1 MAATTLLEWEGF
13 FTFVGLVAGGLTG
26 LIFVALS
33 IQVGGDRTGRM
44 YVSRARTTLDN
55 LSGILV
61 LCGLALIPGQTER
74 SFGIEGAILN
84 LVLIWDILRTV
95 RSFERPGASL
105 ERPVLIRTSLALTTL
120 GVGLVGSLVLIA
132 GVGEG
137 LLLVGAGALLGLPVR
152 ILQAWA
158 LIEASL
164 APSHHRA
171 PPRKS
176 AG

>member
-1 MAATTLLEWEGF
+1 MPATTLLEWQGF

-33 IQVGGDRTGRM
+33 IQVGGERTGRM
-44 YVSRARTTLDN
+44 YLSRARTTLDN
-55 LSGILV
+55 LTGVLV
-61 LCGLALIPGQTER
+61 LCGLALIPGQSATA
-74 SFGIEGAILN
+74 FGIEAAILN
-84 LVLIWDILRTV
+84 LVLIADILRTV

-105 ERPVLIRTSLALTTL
+105 GRPVLIRTSLALTTL
-120 GVGLVGSLVLIA
+120 GAGLIGSLVLIA
-132 GVGEG
+132 GAGEG
-137 LLLVGAGALLGLPVR
+137 LLLVGGGALLGLPVR

-164 APSHHRA
+164 GPSHHRA
-171 PPRKS
+171 RPRKN